1 MENWYY
7 FRRLQNLEVSER
19 KKKKKKK
26 NKARTILYLFGENY
40 KGSIGD
46 NWVHFLDQR

>member
-7 FRRLQNLEVSER
+7 FRRLHNLEVSER
-19 KKKKKKK
+19 KKKKKEKK
-26 NKARTILYLFGENY
+26 QSKILYLFGENC